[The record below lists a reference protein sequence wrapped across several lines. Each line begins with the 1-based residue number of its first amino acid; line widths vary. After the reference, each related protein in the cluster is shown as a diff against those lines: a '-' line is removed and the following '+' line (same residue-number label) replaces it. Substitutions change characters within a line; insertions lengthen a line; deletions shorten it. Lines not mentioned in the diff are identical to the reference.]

1 MIAGQLAKNVVAP
14 DLAAAVGGNQASRL
28 DPENF
33 HGRGR
38 LPADPFILDW
48 PLETASFLEINEVD
62 HQLIRTQVAE
72 RCFVQV
78 ASGDDH
84 HLGVNEDFLQC
95 RTKYGA

>member
-14 DLAAAVGGNQASRL
+14 DLAAAVGGNQAPRL

-48 PLETASFLEINEVD
+48 PLETASSLEINEDD
-62 HQLIRTQVAE
+62 HQRRRSQAAE
-72 RCFVQV
+72 RAVVQV
-78 ASGDDH
+78 ASGDDDH
-84 HLGVNEDFLQC
+84 FGANQTC
-95 RTKYGA
+95 RPSRTTAR